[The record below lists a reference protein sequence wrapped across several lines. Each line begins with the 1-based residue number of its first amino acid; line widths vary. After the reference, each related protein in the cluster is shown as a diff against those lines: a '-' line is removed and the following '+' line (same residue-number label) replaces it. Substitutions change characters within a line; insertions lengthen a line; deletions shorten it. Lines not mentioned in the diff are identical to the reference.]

1 MFLEGFGLEG
11 RRGLPFCEKI
21 GMVCVPL
28 YTGCFS
34 EQAKSTLPPP
44 PPQPELGVECADG
57 FLEGQSWK
65 GPQRTP
71 VSPNPCAAE
80 KAEAQRRREEGS
92 CLSIARKWVRRIW
105 VFWLAKVDLKAGYLM
120 EATSHCSY

>member
-11 RRGLPFCEKI
+11 IRGLPFCEKT

-28 YTGCFS
+28 CEGSFS
-34 EQAKSTLPPP
+34 EQATRTLSPLPL
-44 PPQPELGVECADG
+44 PELGVECADA

-65 GPQRTP
+65 GLQRTP

-80 KAEAQRRREEGS
+80 RPS
-92 CLSIARKWVRRIW
+92 
-105 VFWLAKVDLKAGYLM
+105 
-120 EATSHCSY
+120 